1 VRSVTRQRAYLWIAV
16 GTAVWGACAHAA
28 SPSLGNILPRG
39 GARGTDVELRCIGG
53 NLADA
58 VDLLFAEPGIAFKQS
73 VSAADGEFK
82 CIVSIAADCRMGRHP
97 IWVRTASG
105 ISNLEIF
112 SVGALTEIAE
122 TEPNN
127 EATGAQAVALGTT
140 VNGVVTSEDVDY
152 YAVELEAGAKLAAE
166 IEAIRLGHTLF
177 DAKMRLYGPAG
188 HELVSEDDTAA
199 MRQDP
204 AFVYVAEQAGRHVIA
219 VSEAA
224 YGGDGN
230 CEYRLHVGT
239 FPRPLAVTPM
249 GGAPESPIKV
259 SWLGD
264 PKLAPGEIVLA
275 SQPEGTGVVNA
286 ANDSGLA
293 PTPLAFRVSKL
304 PGALEQEPNNAIEQA
319 TAGQAPGA
327 FDGVIAEPGDVDW
340 YAFDGLKDQTYE
352 MRVWAREM
360 GSPLDSVLM
369 VHGPDGGQL
378 AAVDDAVGPDSL
390 ARVTLPADGR
400 YTIGVRDH
408 LGKGGPTF
416 AYRVE
421 AAPSKQELK
430 FVLVNNEEGRLAV
443 AKNNRGLAVLEVRR
457 GGFDGP
463 IELEF
468 RELPAGVTAQHGP
481 IAQGQTTLPVLF
493 AAAPDAAPAG
503 AQVDAHGIW
512 RNGESVLEGG
522 ISQTYRLVLGQNQT
536 VFDSYEVKR
545 LAMAVTDEAPF
556 SLAVQQPAVPTPAG
570 SNRPLRVTVTRK
582 EGFDAPIDLSVPWV
596 PNEVGVPVA
605 RIEQGQTET
614 TIRVEVRG
622 GAPRGEFPL
631 SVVGTSAGYAAATP
645 FVTIAVEEP
654 WLAMEFQETQGELGA
669 QVAWAGKLTVN
680 KPFEGQFPMELLG
693 LPKGISAEPQPITAA
708 TTDLTFPVLI
718 AADAPEGKHG
728 PFYFRAIMNIQ
739 GEEIALGLGGP
750 QMKVFKPLPPELQQ
764 PAPAA
769 APAAI
774 AEEAK
779 PEAPA
784 RRTRFP
790 NTQ

>member
-1 VRSVTRQRAYLWIAV
+1 MAA
-16 GTAVWGACAHAA
+16 AWGVCAHAA
-28 SPSLGNILPRG
+28 SPKLDNILPRG
-39 GARGTDVELRCIGG
+39 GARGTDVEVRLLGG

-58 VDLLFAEPGIAFKQS
+58 VDLLFAEPGISFKQS

-82 CIVSIAADCRMGRHP
+82 CIVTIAPDCRMGRHP
-97 IWVRTASG
+97 VWVRTSSG
-105 ISNLEIF
+105 ITNLRIF
-112 SVGALTEIAE
+112 SVGALTEITEA
-122 TEPNN
+122 EPNN
-127 EATGAQAVALGTT
+127 EAANAQAISLGTT

-152 YAVELEAGAKLAAE
+152 YAVELDAGAKLAVE
-166 IEAIRLGHTLF
+166 VEAIRLGHTLF
-177 DAKMRLYGPAG
+177 DAKVRLFGPGG

-204 AFVYVAEQAGRHVIA
+204 AFVRVAEEPGRHVIA

-224 YGGDGN
+224 YGGSGD
-230 CEYRLHVGT
+230 CEYRLHVGQ

-249 GGAPESPIKV
+249 GGPPETPIQV

-264 PKLAPGEIVLA
+264 PQLPPAEIVLTA
-275 SQPEGTGVVNA
+275 QPEGTGAVVPA
-286 ANDSGLA
+286 SEAGRA

-304 PGALEQEPNNAIEQA
+304 PGVLEQEPNNAQDQA

-327 FDGVIAEPGDVDW
+327 FDGVISEPGDVDW
-340 YAFDGLKDQTYE
+340 YAFDGVNGQSYE
-352 MRVWAREM
+352 VRVWAREM
-360 GSPLDSVLM
+360 GSPLDSVLI
-369 VHGPDGGQL
+369 VHGPDGAQL
-378 AAVDDAVGPDSL
+378 ASVDDAIGPDSL

-421 AAPSKQELK
+421 AAPSAQRLR
-430 FVLVNNEEGRLAV
+430 FVAVTNEEGRLAV
-443 AKNNRGLAVLEVRR
+443 PKNNHALMVFEVRR
-457 GGFDGP
+457 EGFDGP

-468 RELPAGVTAQHGP
+468 RELPAGVTVQHEP
-481 IAQGQTTLPVLF
+481 IAAGQGTLPVLF
-493 AAAPDAAPAG
+493 SAAPDAAPAG

-522 ISQTYRLVLGQNQT
+522 LSQTYRLVLGQNQT
-536 VFDSYEVKR
+536 VFDSYDVQR
-545 LAMAVTDEAPF
+545 VAMAVTDEAPY
-556 SLAVQQPAVPTPAG
+556 SLSVQQPNVPTPAA
-570 SNRPLRVTVTRK
+570 SNRYLKVTATRK
-582 EGFDAPIDLSVPWV
+582 EGFDAPIELNVPWL
-596 PNEVGVPVA
+596 PNEVGVPTA

-614 TIRVEVRG
+614 AIRLEVRG

-631 SVVGTSAGYAAATP
+631 GVVGASAGYQVASPFAT
-645 FVTIAVEEP
+645 ILVEEP
-654 WLAMEFQETQGELGA
+654 WLAMSAPETQGEQGGQIALQGT
-669 QVAWAGKLTVN
+669 LTVA
-680 KPFEGQFPMELLG
+680 KPFEGEFPMELLG
-693 LPKGISAEPQPITAA
+693 MPKGLTTDPQPITAA
-708 TTDLTFPVLI
+708 TTEVVFPVQV

-728 PFYFRAIMNIQ
+728 PFFFSTKITVN
-739 GEEIALGLGGP
+739 GEEIQVGLSGP
-750 QMKVFKPLPPELQQ
+750 QVKIFKPLPPELQQ
-764 PAPAA
+764 PAPAEQ
-769 APAAI
+769 PAAA